1 VADHAA
7 AEIAARDDRPAV
19 IVCAAHRVRGGS
31 PRVGVAL
38 EHVEGLVVDN
48 RPRDRQTRSGDREL
62 EHRASLSVGCCRQ
75 RHRRE

>member
-1 VADHAA
+1 MADHAA

-19 IVCAAHRVRGGS
+19 IVRATHRVRGGS
-31 PRVGVAL
+31 PRVRVAL
-38 EHVEGLVVDN
+38 EHGEGLVVDD
-48 RPRDRQTRSGDREL
+48 RPRDRQTRRGDREL